1 LIRYVCKAVSFEKI
15 IPQQYPEIVHL
26 GDHPPKALKE
36 LWHGE
41 KWRHTPQLNRPM
53 ERIYIDDS
61 IKDAWVGDVFELR
74 ELTTGCKYAMYMGC
88 IEGSGH
94 CQIYSQLS
102 APRRRDKVTSIIIL
116 AGPAYL
122 NWG

>member
-1 LIRYVCKAVSFEKI
+1 MTDDEAASRKKISDQKNQPYYQISILDTIRMQSCIFREDNTSSSL
-15 IPQQYPEIVHL
+15 PQQYPEIVHL

-61 IKDAWVGDVFELR
+61 IRMPG
-74 ELTTGCKYAMYMGC
+74 
-88 IEGSGH
+88 
-94 CQIYSQLS
+94 
-102 APRRRDKVTSIIIL
+102 
-116 AGPAYL
+116 
-122 NWG
+122 

>member
-1 LIRYVCKAVSFEKI
+1 MRQHRAKRFLTRKTNHIIKLVSLIRYVYKAVSFEKI

-61 IKDAWVGDVFELR
+61 IRMPG
-74 ELTTGCKYAMYMGC
+74 
-88 IEGSGH
+88 
-94 CQIYSQLS
+94 
-102 APRRRDKVTSIIIL
+102 
-116 AGPAYL
+116 
-122 NWG
+122 